1 MTTKI
6 TLEEKF
12 RETGGK
18 RSYVQHLFGRIARIY
33 DLMNRLMSFGL
44 DRRWRAFA
52 ARYLALG
59 TGELGLDLGAGTA
72 DLSIAVIRR
81 SGPGTRIIAMD
92 ITPEMLE
99 VGRSKVARL
108 DLQDQIDLRVGD
120 AEHIDLPDNSVDGC
134 CSAFMVRNLTDLRQG
149 FREMLRVVRPGGRV
163 VCLEISHPPGKIFG
177 ALFHFYF
184 YKLAPL
190 FGTII
195 GKAFEEYNYLPN
207 SLTNFPD
214 APALKAIMEEVGWS
228 NVRYY
233 RLTRGIVTVHVG
245 TKP

>member
-1 MTTKI
+1 MTAKI

-18 RSYVQHLFGRIARIY
+18 RSYVQRLFGRIARIY
-33 DLMNRLMSFGL
+33 DPMNHLMSFGQ

-72 DLSIAVIRR
+72 DLSIAIIRR
-81 SGPGTRIIAMD
+81 SGPGTRMIGLD
-92 ITPEMLE
+92 ITPQMLE
-99 VGRSKVARL
+99 IGRAKVARL
-108 DLQDQIDLRVGD
+108 GLQDQIDLRVGD
-120 AEHIDLPDNSVDGC
+120 AEHLDLPDNSVDGC
-134 CSAFMVRNLTDLRQG
+134 CSAFMVRNLADMRQG

-177 ALFHFYF
+177 SLFHFYF

-190 FGTII
+190 FGTVA

-207 SLTNFPD
+207 SLTTFPD
-214 APALKAIMEEVGWS
+214 APALQAIMEEAGWQD
-228 NVRYY
+228 VRFY
-233 RLTRGIVTVHVG
+233 RLTRGIAAVHVG
-245 TKP
+245 TKA